1 MCGVCTPDKSFK
13 MSKRLIRPIE
23 RQRMRPWLECLL
35 NRGSVDGL
43 KWIDGEEKIFE
54 IPWRHGSRHGWN
66 PTKDADLFE
75 RWAKHTGR
83 FDVEK
88 PNPKKWK
95 ANFRCALNS
104 LADVK
109 EITPSKS
116 NKENKCVKIYQFV
129 EDPTS
134 KFKIIDGRRPYKRR
148 KISSEAD
155 SSSKYSTDIA
165 TSPAS
170 FGSSTVKPSPIKRS
184 KSSTNDV
191 TSTQNMT
198 ESIFVVLPDSTSKTY
213 DEDDTAKE
221 CIIKK
226 EAVVP
231 IELAEIEIPFKPDIV
246 DCFDIEIERGVLYN
260 HMSGFVL
267 ISNCDSTE
275 LSRKQSNSSSPSYN
289 SSCNSEIVASSTN
302 SQGSEAILDDDSVT
316 SGSSD
321 ISTESSAL

>member
-1 MCGVCTPDKSFK
+1 MCGVCTTDNSCK
-13 MSKRLIRPIE
+13 MSKRPIRPIE

-43 KWIDGEEKIFE
+43 KWIDGGEKIFE

-66 PTKDADLFE
+66 PARDADLFE

-83 FDVEK
+83 FDVEN

-109 EITPSKS
+109 EITMSKS

-134 KFKIIDGRRPYKRR
+134 KFKILDDRRPYKRR
-148 KISSEAD
+148 KISNTD
-155 SSSKYSTDIA
+155 SWSKYTPDIA
-165 TSPAS
+165 KSPTSYCS
-170 FGSSTVKPSPIKRS
+170 GTVKPSPTKRS

-198 ESIFVVLPDSTSKTY
+198 ESISVVLPDSTSKTY
-213 DEDDTAKE
+213 DDDGYSKE

-231 IELAEIEIPFKPDIV
+231 IELAEIEIPFKPDFV
-246 DCFDIEIERGVLYN
+246 DCFDIERGVLHN

-267 ISNCDSTE
+267 ISNCGSTE
-275 LSRKQSNSSSPSYN
+275 SSKTKSDSSSPTYN
-289 SSCNSEIVASSTN
+289 RSCNSEVVASSTN
-302 SQGSEAILDDDSVT
+302 SQGSEAISDDDSVT

-321 ISTESSAL
+321 ISTECNAL